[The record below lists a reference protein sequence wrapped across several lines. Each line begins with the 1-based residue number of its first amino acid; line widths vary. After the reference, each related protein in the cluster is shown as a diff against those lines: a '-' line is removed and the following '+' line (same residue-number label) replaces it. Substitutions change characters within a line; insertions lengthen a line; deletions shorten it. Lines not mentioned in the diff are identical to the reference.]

1 MISNTCQD
9 SLLAIPLIFDLVILT
24 ELFTRVQCRK
34 EPSASNADT
43 KFENVYCVLSLLSSM
58 LSKLPINRSPKLRH
72 GVTRILM
79 IVHHDVEAPLVKPGT
94 DVVNGAARQRAAIDH
109 FLRALIGLQPLT
121 EWDQAKVLA

>member
-1 MISNTCQD
+1 
-9 SLLAIPLIFDLVILT
+9 
-24 ELFTRVQCRK
+24 
-34 EPSASNADT
+34 
-43 KFENVYCVLSLLSSM
+43 
-58 LSKLPINRSPKLRH
+58 
-72 GVTRILM
+72 M